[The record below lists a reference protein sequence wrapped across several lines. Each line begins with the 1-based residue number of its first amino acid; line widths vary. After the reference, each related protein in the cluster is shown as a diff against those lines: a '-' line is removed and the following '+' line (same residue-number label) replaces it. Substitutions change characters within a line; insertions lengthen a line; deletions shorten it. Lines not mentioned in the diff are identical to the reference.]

1 MEKFGAV
8 AQLAER
14 NVRNVEAGSSTLL
27 RSIFGF
33 KPVWERFFLHAAF
46 CR

>member
-1 MEKFGAV
+1 MEKSGAV

-27 RSIFGF
+27 RSIFGLEAGVGIIL
-33 KPVWERFFLHAAF
+33 PAAAF
-46 CR
+46 LS